1 MVNPFGA
8 RQADAW
14 RLLAA
19 YLERLPEE
27 EKYLLFPDCDQ
38 PVLNPHYAQIE
49 ADLAALIAESE
60 QAGRKTA
67 AADYRAQL
75 AEVERDYKY
84 SVSSAQIARYQAL
97 MQNAWLEAPAR
108 LEGAE
113 FSQLVARYAQRQ
125 ISLDTF
131 LAQAAQT
138 ARLMQGE

>member
-1 MVNPFGA
+1 M
-8 RQADAW
+8 
-14 RLLAA
+14 
-19 YLERLPEE
+19 
-27 EKYLLFPDCDQ
+27 
-38 PVLNPHYAQIE
+38 
-49 ADLAALIAESE
+49 IAESE

-97 MQNAWLEAPAR
+97 MQKAWLEAPAR

-113 FSQLVARYAQRQ
+113 FSQLVARYVQRQ

-131 LAQAAQT
+131 LAQAAQA